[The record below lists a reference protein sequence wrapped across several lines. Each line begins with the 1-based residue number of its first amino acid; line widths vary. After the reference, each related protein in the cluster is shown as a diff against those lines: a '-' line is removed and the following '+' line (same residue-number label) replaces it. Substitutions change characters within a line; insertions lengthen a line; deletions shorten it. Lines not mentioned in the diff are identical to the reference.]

1 MASTSRIFVAF
12 AIPEVQRTRLG
23 RLQGLIAPELPN
35 ARWVTPEMFHVT
47 LAFLG
52 DVPDLDLNP
61 VCRAVVAACEG
72 VPPFTVNLQSLGA
85 FPDPAKPRVAWVGL
99 TGPGMDELATLQAA
113 VAGAV
118 AEAGYPAEDDRFHPH
133 LTIGRIKA
141 KKGEELDMTPLVAHF
156 RTWSAGNFAVN
167 AVATYAST
175 ITPEGPAY
183 MTLASTTL
191 RREKPR
197 SRT

>member
-12 AIPEVQRTRLG
+12 AIPEVQKTRLG

-52 DVPDLDLNP
+52 EVPDLDLNP
-61 VCRAVVAACEG
+61 VCRAVAAACEG

-99 TGPGMDELATLQAA
+99 TGPDIEGLTTLQTAI
-113 VAGAV
+113 AGAV
-118 AEAGYPAEDDRFHPH
+118 GPGSP
-133 LTIGRIKA
+133 IGRRTVTD
-141 KKGEELDMTPLVAHF
+141 GLVIA
-156 RTWSAGNFAVN
+156 SSSVGAQGGAEPGVN
-167 AVATYAST
+167 
-175 ITPEGPAY
+175 IP
-183 MTLASTTL
+183 
-191 RREKPR
+191 
-197 SRT
+197 